1 MESPTSTYDVVQRV
15 KDGDTDAFSA
25 LFDKYRIR
33 LAVLIHYRLSRDLL
47 GFVDVD
53 DVLQETLMKA
63 FRDITRF
70 EYRSPG
76 SFMNW
81 LAKIAEHVIA
91 DMARSQGR
99 QKRDA
104 ELVPFR
110 SDSNPNGPDPADSM
124 TPSRIFRENEG
135 ISRLIQQLSLLPE
148 DYRNV
153 ILLAKVEG
161 LSTCEIAARLGK
173 SNEATALL
181 LHRAIKRFRA
191 MRDGA
196 PPAPQTR

>member
-1 MESPTSTYDVVQRV
+1 MVRRV
-15 KDGDTDAFSA
+15 KDGDREAFSG
-25 LFDKYRIR
+25 LFDKYRSR
-33 LAVLIHYRLSRDLL
+33 LAILIHYRLSRDLL
-47 GFVDVD
+47 RLADVD
-53 DVLQETLMKA
+53 DVLQETLLKA
-63 FRDITRF
+63 YRDIGRF

-81 LAKIAEHVIA
+81 LARIAEHVIA
-91 DMARSQGR
+91 DLARSQGR
-99 QKRDA
+99 QKREA

-110 SDSNPNGPDPADSM
+110 SDSNRHGPDPADSM

-135 ISRLIQQLSLLPE
+135 MSRLIQQLNLLPE

-161 LSTCEIAARLGK
+161 LNTGEIAGRLGK
-173 SNEATALL
+173 SNAATALL

-191 MRDGA
+191 VHDGSA
-196 PPAPQTR
+196 PTPQLR